1 MNNHISTGASTCNNV
16 ILVFLEEK
24 SFRENNSSYFCVSL
38 HDLAYDKSNKTP
50 SDIKSCFAIGCH

>member
-24 SFRENNSSYFCVSL
+24 SFRETTLVIFVSL

-50 SDIKSCFAIGCH
+50 SDIKSCLIIGCR

>member
-24 SFRENNSSYFCVSL
+24 SFRETTLVIFVSL
-38 HDLAYDKSNKTP
+38 YMIWLT
-50 SDIKSCFAIGCH
+50 IKVIKHQVI